1 MDRAPGGRLRARGFL
16 TRAERLISDA
26 EDLNR
31 ERLSVGIAE
40 LKHLVLSAPPR
51 GTKHGLWWWNRNGLD
66 REDIRSFVR
75 GLRGQ
80 LDGIEPRA
88 RRAIVALAWVAFL
101 ARKPVKKP
109 GDPENGDVPTE

>member
-1 MDRAPGGRLRARGFL
+1 MRARGFL
-16 TRAERLISDA
+16 TRAERLISVA

-51 GTKHGLWWWNRNGLD
+51 GTKHGLWWWNRNGLE
-66 REDIRSFVR
+66 REDIKSFVR

-101 ARKPVKKP
+101 ARKPVNRPADP
-109 GDPENGDVPTE
+109 GNRKAPAD